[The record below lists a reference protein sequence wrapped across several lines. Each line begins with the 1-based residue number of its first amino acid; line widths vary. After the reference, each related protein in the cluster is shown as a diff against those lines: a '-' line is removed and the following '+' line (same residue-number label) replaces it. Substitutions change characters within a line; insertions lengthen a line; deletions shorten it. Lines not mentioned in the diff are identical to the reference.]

1 LSDQNSLVPYG
12 NAGSE
17 LEIIERWRA
26 KIERASSWEEIK
38 TIRDQAE
45 VMRQYAAR
53 QRMGLDVQNT
63 GAEIK
68 LRAERRLGEWLA
80 EREPNRGTQG
90 QLAGRDGSGSP
101 TVRPPE
107 PSSATE
113 TLNQL
118 GVSKSQSSRWQR
130 IADVPE
136 DKFEAYLSECRE
148 RGDEITSKG
157 AAVLAARGRQHEPV
171 ATPDLPEDTY
181 RAIAID
187 PPWPMAKIE
196 REERPNQG
204 EILDYP
210 VMTLEEIAALPVADL
225 AAPDGCHVYLWTTH
239 KFLPDALDLFRV
251 WGVRY
256 QCLMTWVKNVGIT
269 PYSWM
274 YDTEHVLFGRIGS
287 LQLEKLGM
295 RLSFTAPVA
304 GHSVK
309 PDVFYGRVLAAS
321 PSPRLEMFARRA
333 RDGFEGW
340 GNEVEAS

>member
-1 LSDQNSLVPYG
+1 LSDQNSLVPYA

-17 LEIIERWRA
+17 LEIIAKARA
-26 KIERASSWEEIK
+26 AIERASSWQEIK

-80 EREPNRGTQG
+80 ERNPNKGGGAPEKQQDRLHRSHDATGE
-90 QLAGRDGSGSP
+90 RDQ
-101 TVRPPE
+101 
-107 PSSATE
+107 AE
-113 TLNQL
+113 TLQQL

-130 IADVPE
+130 IAEVPE
-136 DKFEAYLSECRE
+136 DQFEEYLSNCRE
-148 RGDEITSKG
+148 RSEEITSKG

-171 ATPDLPEDTY
+171 VTPDLPEDTY
-181 RAIAID
+181 RAIVID